1 MFNFVRASRG
11 RALRPRAWRGQNLT
25 RHPRVKSCPRAHW
38 DASSRPILRFR
49 GLQRQ
54 PDEAKIINFL
64 LSFSKISAFH
74 LLGGFCR
81 RRRPQ
86 GAPAWPQT
94 APDTLKRARRRA
106 QKRPGAGQDSVDPAP
121 WRPPKAATVRGRR
134 ARGRHSTPGLGPR
147 ARFNPRVPYPQSLRT
162 KFNATAACENLSAAP
177 GAGAEASAPQPRT

>member
-1 MFNFVRASRG
+1 MFNFVRGSRG

-25 RHPRVKSCPRAHW
+25 RCPGVKSCPRAQT
-38 DASSRPILRFR
+38 DASSRPILGFR

-54 PDEAKIINFL
+54 PDEAKIIN
-64 LSFSKISAFH
+64 SFRVFKISAFR
-74 LLGGFCR
+74 LLGRSCR

-106 QKRPGAGQDSVDPAP
+106 RERPGAGQDSWDPAP
-121 WRPPKAATVRGRR
+121 WRPTKAATVRGRR

-162 KFNATAACENLSAAP
+162 KFNATVAC
-177 GAGAEASAPQPRT
+177 